1 MNADSSGA
9 QITNTMAGLARRSLP
24 YSGLLAGLGN
34 MMQAHEV
41 EANTFSELMFKRDLA
56 LKQSLP
62 AKYDILSKDRTGK
75 KFVPNANIPLLRIF
89 NAISPVAI
97 NFTEGDPVKE
107 ALMDIGFNLP
117 DEVTQYNGEPLT
129 SFERSEL
136 QRILSMDVDFR
147 RDLEIITKD
156 PDWLAQVQEYKD
168 RGLLNR
174 DGARVS
180 KTQFY
185 NAVRTI
191 FTEAKDRAMLKLR
204 AQYSD
209 LDNRLELSEYKTNL
223 TQQSGFAAVEYL
235 INEFPK

>member
-1 MNADSSGA
+1 
-9 QITNTMAGLARRSLP
+9 
-24 YSGLLAGLGN
+24 
-34 MMQAHEV
+34 
-41 EANTFSELMFKRDLA
+41 MFKRDLA
-56 LKQSLP
+56 LKQNLP

-97 NFTEGDPVKE
+97 NLTEGDPVKE

-209 LDNRLELSEYKTNL
+209 CLLYTSPSPRD
-223 TQQSGFAAVEYL
+223 
-235 INEFPK
+235 

>member
-1 MNADSSGA
+1 
-9 QITNTMAGLARRSLP
+9 
-24 YSGLLAGLGN
+24 
-34 MMQAHEV
+34 
-41 EANTFSELMFKRDLA
+41 
-56 LKQSLP
+56 
-62 AKYDILSKDRTGK
+62 
-75 KFVPNANIPLLRIF
+75 
-89 NAISPVAI
+89 
-97 NFTEGDPVKE
+97 
-107 ALMDIGFNLP
+107 MDIGFNLP

>member
-1 MNADSSGA
+1 
-9 QITNTMAGLARRSLP
+9 
-24 YSGLLAGLGN
+24 
-34 MMQAHEV
+34 
-41 EANTFSELMFKRDLA
+41 
-56 LKQSLP
+56 
-62 AKYDILSKDRTGK
+62 
-75 KFVPNANIPLLRIF
+75 
-89 NAISPVAI
+89 
-97 NFTEGDPVKE
+97 
-107 ALMDIGFNLP
+107 MDIGFNLP

-147 RDLEIITKD
+147 KDLEIITKD
-156 PDWLAQVQEYKD
+156 PDWLAQVKEYKD

-209 LDNRLELSEYKTNL
+209 LDNRLQLSEYKTNL